1 MILLSRRH
9 IKKRVDDFQAR
20 AQYDPKTVTQKNN
33 WEYILIHPMADEHK
47 LLRKLKIKPSD
58 CTYVDAYWKVN
69 KDVFFLS
76 VCSSAISH
84 SAPGL
89 YISLSKSKGVPFW
102 INLFASV
109 PESAISSVVFER
121 VQKEFYPLI
130 VSGEVYKVED

>member
-9 IKKRVDDFQAR
+9 IKKRVSDFQIR
-20 AQYDPKTVTQKNN
+20 AQYDPKTVIKKNN

-47 LLRKLKIKPSD
+47 LLHQLQIKPDD

-76 VCSSAISH
+76 VCSGAITH
-84 SAPGL
+84 SVPGL
-89 YISLSKSKGVPFW
+89 YISLSKSKGAPFW
-102 INLFASV
+102 INLFAIV
-109 PESAISSVVFER
+109 PERAICSAVFER